1 MIIYQVLCTVPRSIE
16 DEWRLWMMREHIRD
30 VMNTEMFERVEIARV
45 LKPELPVA
53 VQYCIQ
59 YYAPTLEHYEQ
70 YRKDFAPVLQ
80 AAHNAKY
87 GGLITVERTVMET
100 IELRDVEQSVVER

>member
-1 MIIYQVLCTVPRSIE
+1 MIIYQVLCTIPRDIE
-16 DEWRLWMMREHIRD
+16 HEWRQWMLSEHIRD
-30 VMNTEMFERVEIARV
+30 VMNTEMFSDVHIARIF
-45 LKPELPVA
+45 KPAHAET

-59 YYAPTLEHYEQ
+59 YYAPTMEHYEQ

-87 GGLITVERTVMET
+87 GGLIGIERTVMET
-100 IELRDVEQSVVER
+100 IELEHVHHPSQNV

>member
-1 MIIYQVLCTVPRSIE
+1 MVIYQVLCTVPRAIE
-16 DEWRLWMMREHIRD
+16 DEWRLWMLREHIRD
-30 VMNTEMFERVEIARV
+30 VMNTEMFEHVMVARV
-45 LKPELPVA
+45 LKPADDGHVR
-53 VQYCIQ
+53 YCIQ

-87 GGLITVERTVMET
+87 GGTISIERTVMVTDDAEHV
-100 IELRDVEQSVVER
+100 ELTERQR

>member
-1 MIIYQVLCTVPRSIE
+1 MIIYQVLCTVPSAIE

-30 VMNTEMFERVEIARV
+30 VMNTEMFDHVVVARII
-45 LKPELPVA
+45 KPEQENT

-59 YYAPTLEHYEQ
+59 YFAPTREHYEQ
-70 YRKDFAPVLQ
+70 YRRDFAPVLQ

-87 GGLITVERTVMET
+87 GGMIAVERTVMET
-100 IELRDVEQSVVER
+100 IEDTDVEPTTERR